1 MTLNL
6 KKINKN
12 ISIVNIVLFLF
23 PIFLLIALN
32 PNNAYIPTF
41 AAVYYYLL
49 VNLWFVLP
57 GVATLLVY
65 KKSINFKNW
74 LNVILMILNIV
85 SINWLFGQAK
95 AYFLWFCFTYL

>member
-23 PIFLLIALN
+23 PIFLIIALN
-32 PNNAYIPTF
+32 PNDAYIPTF

-49 VNLWFVLP
+49 VNLWFILP